1 MDRSHMNIAL
11 IGSGRA
17 AGALALAASRCGHT
31 ITSIDGRNAE
41 AVAYLTDLVEVSQ
54 REPDLRIV
62 AVSDEAIPEIAAVV
76 ADLADPVPTV
86 HMSGAVAVAALAP
99 IAATGVQTG
108 SMHPLQTLPDAER
121 GAARLEGAWMAIT
134 AQEPLR
140 TTLHDFAASLGCL
153 PFDLSDDVKPL
164 YHAAAAA
171 AANYTLTTLDLS
183 LALFEAAG
191 VPFEAAHPL
200 IEAIIANAF
209 DLGPAGAL
217 TGPVARGDAAT
228 VASQVAAIRERIP
241 QAEQLFVD
249 LTRSTAR
256 LAGTSDEIESV
267 LE

>member
-1 MDRSHMNIAL
+1 
-11 IGSGRA
+11 
-17 AGALALAASRCGHT
+17 
-31 ITSIDGRNAE
+31 
-41 AVAYLTDLVEVSQ
+41 
-54 REPDLRIV
+54 
-62 AVSDEAIPEIAAVV
+62 
-76 ADLADPVPTV
+76 
-86 HMSGAVAVAALAP
+86 
-99 IAATGVQTG
+99 
-108 SMHPLQTLPDAER
+108 MHPLQTLPDAER

-134 AQEPLR
+134 SEDPLR
-140 TTLHDFAASLGCL
+140 SELHDLSVSLGCR
-153 PFDLSDDVKPL
+153 PFDLEDDVKPL

-200 IEAIIANAF
+200 IEAIIANVF

-228 VASQVAAIRERIP
+228 VARQVEAIRDRIP
-241 QAEQLFVD
+241 QAEELFVD

-267 LE
+267 L

>member
-1 MDRSHMNIAL
+1 MNIAI
-11 IGSGRA
+11 IGPGRA
-17 AGALALAASRCGHT
+17 GGAIAIAASRCGHT
-31 ITSIDGRNAE
+31 ITSIEGRNA
-41 AVAYLTDLVEVSQ
+41 DSVS
-54 REPDLRIV
+54 ELKMNVDVLPGVPDLRIV
-62 AVSDEAIPEIAAVV
+62 AVSDDAIPEVAAVI

-86 HMSGAVAVAALAP
+86 HVSGAVPIDALAQ

-108 SMHPLQTLPDAER
+108 SLHPLQTLPDAQR
-121 GAARLEGAWMAIT
+121 GAARLDGAWMAIT
-134 AQEPLR
+134 AEEPLR
-140 TTLHDFAASLGCL
+140 GRLHDLAVSLGCR

-200 IEAIIANAF
+200 IEATIANAF
-209 DLGPAGAL
+209 DLGPARAL

-228 VASQVAAIRERIP
+228 VTRQLAAIRERVP
-241 QAEQLFVD
+241 QAEALFVD

-256 LAGTSDEIESV
+256 LAGTLDEIEIAIT
-267 LE
+267 

>member
-1 MDRSHMNIAL
+1 MNIS
-11 IGSGRA
+11 IVGSGRA
-17 AGALALAASRCGHT
+17 GGALAIAASQSGHT
-31 ITSIDGRNAE
+31 VTSIEGRNPDS
-41 AVAYLTDLVEVSQ
+41 VARLKDLVAVGTGA
-54 REPDLRIV
+54 PDLRII
-62 AVSDEAIPEIAAVV
+62 AVSDDAIPEIAAVV
-76 ADLADPVPTV
+76 ADLADPVATV
-86 HMSGAVAVAALAP
+86 HVSGAVPVASLDP
-99 IAATGVQTG
+99 IRSTGVQTG
-108 SMHPLQTLPDAER
+108 SLHPLQTLPDAER
-121 GAARLEGAWMAIT
+121 GAQRLAGSWMAVT
-134 AQEPLR
+134 AEEPLR
-140 TTLHDFAASLGCL
+140 SQLNEFAASLGCR
-153 PFDLSDDVKPL
+153 PFDLDDDVKPL

-228 VASQVAAIRERIP
+228 VARQVEAIRERIP

-256 LAGTSDEIESV
+256 LAGTSDEIEGV
-267 LE
+267 LT